1 MLKSLAEL
9 LRGYNLQERQEKID
23 LRTIDAF
30 GVGGTNA
37 AFVSEHSQRKL
48 RKTKDRMDKDKRL
61 VCESYLNFCSDRR
74 VGCGLLLS

>member
-1 MLKSLAEL
+1 LGGSGREPAASTTWDVITDFT
-9 LRGYNLQERQEKID
+9 RGQDKID

-61 VCESYLNFCSDRR
+61 VC
-74 VGCGLLLS
+74 